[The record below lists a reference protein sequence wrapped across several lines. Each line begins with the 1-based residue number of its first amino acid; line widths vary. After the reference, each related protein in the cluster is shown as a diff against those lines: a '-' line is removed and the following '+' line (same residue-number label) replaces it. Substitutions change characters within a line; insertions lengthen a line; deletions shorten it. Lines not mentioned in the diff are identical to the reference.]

1 MGNAYGIL
9 HQLIQGLPR
18 LRMLRDLKFLT
29 FFFLQETEIL
39 FVSNQ
44 SLARQISTIL
54 IIALYVLKVLWK
66 FEIPTYSIR
75 FLMIDRLFGIL
86 RRIGNI
92 SAMSLKSQFDYSIEL
107 TQKSTII
114 FKKTDL
120 WTT

>member
-1 MGNAYGIL
+1 MVNDYGIL

-29 FFFLQETEIL
+29 FFFFLQETEIL

-44 SLARQISTIL
+44 FLARQISTIL

-92 SAMSLKSQFDYSIEL
+92 SAM
-107 TQKSTII
+107 
-114 FKKTDL
+114 
-120 WTT
+120 